1 MCIYDMKLEFSIAG
15 TSASE
20 EDKFLATI
28 VVPEFVHDQDED
40 DYVFEIDS
48 SDHKSE
54 ILRVFVPE
62 LKQELIKFHLIE
74 AHERDVQHATD

>member
-1 MCIYDMKLEFSIAG
+1 MKLEFSVSG
-15 TSASE
+15 TSADE
-20 EDKFLATI
+20 EILATI

-40 DYVFEIDS
+40 EFVFEID

-54 ILRVFVPE
+54 ILRVLVPQ
-62 LKQELIKFHLIE
+62 LKQKLMKFQSDLIK

>member
-1 MCIYDMKLEFSIAG
+1 MKLEFSVSG
-15 TSASE
+15 TSADE
-20 EDKFLATI
+20 EILATI

-40 DYVFEIDS
+40 EYVFEID

-54 ILRVFVPE
+54 ILRVLVPQ
-62 LKQELIKFHLIE
+62 LKQKLMKFQSDLIK

>member
-1 MCIYDMKLEFSIAG
+1 MCIYDMKLEFSVSG
-15 TSASE
+15 TSADE
-20 EDKFLATI
+20 EILATI

-40 DYVFEIDS
+40 EYVFEID

-54 ILRVFVPE
+54 ILRVLVPQ
-62 LKQELIKFHLIE
+62 LKQKLMKFQSDLIK